1 MHPAIQGALIGA
13 AIGAALTLF
22 EYLMISK
29 AVNER
34 AKRFNR
40 KAEFDITDRRRMTT
54 IGRFSMVLPF
64 AFAAAFWWIWG

>member
-1 MHPAIQGALIGA
+1 MHPAIEGALIGG
-13 AIGAALTLF
+13 AIGVALTGF

-40 KAEFDITDRRRMTT
+40 KAEFDVTDRRRIAT
-54 IGRFSMVLPF
+54 IGRFSVILPF

>member
-1 MHPAIQGALIGA
+1 MHPALQGALIGLG
-13 AIGAALTLF
+13 IGAFLTLA
-22 EYLMISK
+22 EYVMLSK

-40 KAEFDITDRRRMTT
+40 KAEFDVTDRRRIAT
-54 IGRFSMVLPF
+54 IGRFSVILPF

>member
-1 MHPAIQGALIGA
+1 MHPAIQGALIGG
-13 AIGAALTLF
+13 AIGALLTLF

-40 KAEFDITDRRRMTT
+40 KAEFDITDRRRIST
-54 IGRFSMVLPF
+54 IGRFAVVLPF